1 MKKTLF
7 AITAG
12 LFVLGASA
20 PQAQAQGTINYSVQ
34 ALTTSAV
41 ANADG
46 SAPIAVGSAISIGY
60 YPTALTSG
68 LTGASSWDDLLLT
81 GTANQFVPLFAAT
94 MGYDPGDGT
103 TYGGVFAG
111 GEQQYVSSEGK
122 TLVMIFSND
131 SVLTDGTEAGIF
143 SNPTWV
149 IPALAEPV
157 PSLIAADIIDSDFTI
172 FGATGIGAPVFPDP
186 SGATQNYNTAA
197 IPEPSTYALLALGG
211 VALGGFVLRRRVRA

>member
-1 MKKTLF
+1 
-7 AITAG
+7 
-12 LFVLGASA
+12 
-20 PQAQAQGTINYSVQ
+20 
-34 ALTTSAV
+34 
-41 ANADG
+41 
-46 SAPIAVGSAISIGY
+46 
-60 YPTALTSG
+60 
-68 LTGASSWDDLLLT
+68 
-81 GTANQFVPLFAAT
+81 

-111 GEQQYVSSEGK
+111 GEQQSVSSEGK
-122 TLVMIFSND
+122 TLVMIFSNN
-131 SVLTDGTEAGIF
+131 SVLTDGTEAGVF

-149 IPALAEPV
+149 IPALAAPV